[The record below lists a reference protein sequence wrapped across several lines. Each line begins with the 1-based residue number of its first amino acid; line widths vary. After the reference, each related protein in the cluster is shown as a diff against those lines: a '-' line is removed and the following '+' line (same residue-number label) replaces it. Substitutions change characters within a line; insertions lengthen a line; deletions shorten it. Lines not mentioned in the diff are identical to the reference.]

1 MDDDAYIAGVE
12 VGIDM
17 GRREVINWLATQ
29 GGVEEFYEGFIE
41 VSLVTL
47 KLKLDEWGIKEEALG

>member
-1 MDDDAYIAGVE
+1 MDDVAYIAGVE

-17 GRREVINWLATQ
+17 GRREVINWLETQ
-29 GGVEEFYEGFIE
+29 GDFEGYLSGYLE

-47 KLKLDEWGIKEEALG
+47 KAKLVEWGIEEN

>member
-17 GRREVINWLATQ
+17 GRREVIDWLETQ
-29 GGVEEFYEGFIE
+29 GDFEGYLSGYIE

-47 KLKLDEWGIKEEALG
+47 KAKLKEWGIE